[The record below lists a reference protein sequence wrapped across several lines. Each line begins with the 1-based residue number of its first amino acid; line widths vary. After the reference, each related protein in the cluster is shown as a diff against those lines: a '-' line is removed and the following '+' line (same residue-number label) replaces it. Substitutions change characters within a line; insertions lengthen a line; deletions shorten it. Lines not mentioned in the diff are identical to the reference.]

1 MRFGLKKYP
10 TDHRHGSV
18 ATLRG
23 TSRSGKGLA
32 SKILRSR
39 DGIARC
45 AERVRCTIGFG
56 GSEVSVQEL
65 RERLEAVVGVARE
78 QLRGARE
85 LWDEV
90 SAEDLRIRLGGAV
103 VGGLLVGRVV
113 RRLAR

>member
-1 MRFGLKKYP
+1 M
-10 TDHRHGSV
+10 
-18 ATLRG
+18 
-23 TSRSGKGLA
+23 
-32 SKILRSR
+32 
-39 DGIARC
+39 
-45 AERVRCTIGFG
+45 
-56 GSEVSVQEL
+56 SVQEL
-65 RERLEAVVGVARE
+65 RERLEAVVGVAGE